1 MFRLNLKIAL
11 RNLWKNKGYTA
22 INIFGLATGL
32 AGFVIILLY
41 IAKETSY
48 DKWDPALKRT
58 YIVAADFTKNGAEN
72 KGTKIKGLL
81 SKVIKEQIGEAE
93 AVAIGSLVGR
103 NFDVRFEKDGKAV
116 SEMLPSGSIDS
127 SFFSLYPLK
136 AIQGRMEDIYTDK
149 DAIAISATAA
159 KKLFGN
165 ADPINQ
171 VVIQN
176 RGLNFPPG
184 KLVVKAV
191 WDDRRQASVFGLHL
205 LYQEDLKQYGNQLL
219 STPFTTLFRL
229 KANVDQEQVLK
240 KINDAYVVELAK
252 YVAQNS
258 SADFRPSQQ
267 EALKILKDKE
277 GITAIK
283 LITEPISSLNLSNF
297 YSANAKQ
304 TTIYI
309 LFALASFLIIISCI
323 NYTNLALVMAQTRAK
338 EVGVKKVLGAF
349 KWTLIKQFF
358 TETAIQCA
366 ISFLLALIFA
376 ELMLPQINA
385 ILADNLELFKSF
397 EIWSILGQALLIL
410 VVIMFLAGAYPAF
423 ILAGFLPVKVL
434 KGNFSTAT
442 HIGNLRRILVVFQ
455 FTIAIALVISFG
467 VIYAQL
473 NFMKQK
479 DLGMKPSQ
487 LLSFRV
493 AKYTNRVLNPAS
505 FESIKNRLLA
515 VKGVEDV
522 TRATEQPMN
531 DSGFEDNVTY
541 KNTTLS
547 TESRYVDPNYLSVL
561 GAKLVQ
567 GRNFSYQLLATDSV
581 QSVIVNETA
590 FQKLGLD
597 KVNTQ
602 ISIDGDD
609 EAKKFNVIGVVKDI
623 QAYGF
628 DQPISPTIYSV
639 SDYALHWRTNI
650 IIRLSTQDVKQTTTD
665 LKEVWKEIE
674 PGAEPKLAFADDVFA
689 TMNSSYEVSEKII
702 FSFGM
707 VTFLVSVFGLIGF
720 AAYMAK
726 MRLKEIAV
734 RRILGAST
742 GSLLQ
747 LLNKDFVKLVFIASV
762 LADVLAFIYMKKW
775 FAGFAYRIEMPYMVF
790 VLVNILIVL
799 ITIITVSFQSI
810 KAVKS
815 KPVDALKYE

>member
-1 MFRLNLKIAL
+1 MFKINLKIAL

-32 AGFVIILLY
+32 AGFIIILLY

-58 YIVAADFTKNGAEN
+58 YIVAADFTKNGAAN

-81 SKVIKEQIGEAE
+81 SKVIKEQISEAE
-93 AVAIGSLVGR
+93 VVSVGSLVGR
-103 NFDVRFEKDGKAV
+103 NFDVKFEKDGKTI
-116 SEMLPSGSIDS
+116 SEMLPSGSVDS

-136 AIQGRMEDIYTDK
+136 AIHGRMEDIYTDK
-149 DAIAISATAA
+149 DAIAISASAA
-159 KKLFGN
+159 QKLFGS

-184 KLVVKAV
+184 RLVVKAV
-191 WDDRRQASVFGLHL
+191 WDDKRQASVFGLDL
-205 LYQEDLKQYGNQLL
+205 LYQEDFKQYGPQLL
-219 STPFTTLFRL
+219 STPFTTLFKL
-229 KANVDQEQVLK
+229 KANVDQEQALK
-240 KINDAYVVELAK
+240 KINDAYIVELAK
-252 YVAQNS
+252 YTAQNS
-258 SADFRPSQQ
+258 DVNFKPTQ
-267 EALKILKDKE
+267 EQALKILKEKE

-283 LITEPISSLNLSNF
+283 LITEPISNLNLSDF
-297 YSANAKQ
+297 YAANAKQ

-309 LFALASFLIIISCI
+309 LFALASFLIVISCI
-323 NYTNLALVMAQTRAK
+323 NYTNLALVMAQARAK

-376 ELMLPQINA
+376 ELLLPYINQI
-385 ILADNLELFKSF
+385 LTDNLELFKSF
-397 EIWSILGQALLIL
+397 DLWRILGQALIIL
-410 VVIMFLAGAYPAF
+410 AIIMFLAGAYPAF
-423 ILAGFLPVKVL
+423 ILAGFLPIKVL
-434 KGNFSTAT
+434 KGNFNTAT
-442 HIGNLRRILVVFQ
+442 HIGNLRRVLVVFQ

-479 DLGMKPSQ
+479 DLGLEPSQ
-487 LLSFRV
+487 LVSFRI
-493 AKYTNRVLNPAS
+493 AKYTNRVLNPAG

-515 VKGVEDV
+515 VKGVEEV
-522 TRATEQPMN
+522 TRATEQPIY

-541 KNTTLS
+541 GNVTLS
-547 TESRYVDPNYLSVL
+547 TESRYVDPNYLKVI
-561 GAKLVQ
+561 GAKLAQ
-567 GRNFSYQLLATDSV
+567 GRDFSYQLLATDSV

-590 FQKLGLD
+590 FKKLGLG

-602 ISIDGDD
+602 VAIDAGD

-628 DQPISPTIYSV
+628 DQPISPAIYLV
-639 SDYALHWRTNI
+639 SDYPLHWRTNVI
-650 IIRLSTQDVKQTTTD
+650 VRLSTQNVAQTTAAI
-665 LKEVWKEIE
+665 KEVWKEVE
-674 PGAEPKLAFADDVFA
+674 PGAELKLAFADEVFA
-689 TMNSSYEVSEKII
+689 KMNHSYEVSEKII

-707 VTFLVSVFGLIGF
+707 ITFLVSVFGLIGF
-720 AAYMAK
+720 AAYTAK
-726 MRLKEIAV
+726 IRLKEIAV

-742 GSLLQ
+742 SSLLQ
-747 LLNKDFVKLVFIASV
+747 LLNKDFVKLVLIASA

-790 VLVNILIVL
+790 ILVNVLIVF
-799 ITIITVSFQSI
+799 ITILTVSLQSL

>member
-1 MFRLNLKIAL
+1 MFKLNFKIAI
-11 RNLWKNKGYTA
+11 RNLWKNKSYTA

-81 SKVIKEQIGEAE
+81 SKVIREQISEAE
-93 AVAIGSLVGR
+93 VVSIGSITGG
-103 NFDVRFEKDGKAV
+103 NFDIKLEKDGKTIN
-116 SEMLPSGSIDS
+116 ELLPSASIDS

-136 AIQGRMEDIYTDK
+136 AIHGRMEDVYAK

-159 KKLFGN
+159 QKLFGN

-171 VVIQN
+171 VVVQN
-176 RGLNFPPG
+176 RGVNFPPG
-184 KLVVKAV
+184 RLVVKAV
-191 WDDRRQASVFGLHL
+191 WDDKRQASVFGVDL
-205 LYQEDLKQYGNQLL
+205 LYQEDFKQYGGQLL
-219 STPFTTLFRL
+219 MTPFTTLFKL
-229 KANVDQEQVLK
+229 KANVDQEQTLK
-240 KINDAYVVELAK
+240 KINDAYIIELAK
-252 YVAQNS
+252 YTAQNS
-258 SADFRPSQQ
+258 DANFRPSLP
-267 EALKILKDKE
+267 EALKILKEKE

-283 LITEPISSLNLSNF
+283 LITEPISNLNLSNF
-297 YSANAKQ
+297 YSTNAKQ

-323 NYTNLALVMAQTRAK
+323 NYTNLALVMAQARAK

-358 TETAIQCA
+358 TETAIQCSIA
-366 ISFLLALIFA
+366 FLLALMIA
-376 ELMLPQINA
+376 ELLLPQINQV
-385 ILADNLELFKSF
+385 LTDNLELFKSF
-397 EIWSILGQALLIL
+397 DVWLILGQALIIL

-423 ILAGFLPVKVL
+423 ILAGFLPIKVL
-434 KGNFSTAT
+434 KGNFNTAT
-442 HIGNLRRILVVFQ
+442 HIGNLRRVLVVFQ

-467 VIYAQL
+467 VIFAQL

-479 DLGMKPSQ
+479 DIGLKSSQ

-493 AKYTNRVLNPAS
+493 AKYTNRVLNPAN

-515 VKGVEDV
+515 VKGVEEV
-522 TRATEQPMN
+522 TRATEQPIN

-547 TESRYVDPNYLSVL
+547 TESRYVDPNYLTVL
-561 GAKLVQ
+561 GAKLAQ
-567 GRNFSYQLLATDSV
+567 GRNFSYQLLGTDSL

-590 FQKLGLD
+590 FQKLGLTAINSQ
-597 KVNTQ
+597 VA
-602 ISIDGDD
+602 IDGED

-623 QAYGF
+623 QVYGF
-628 DQPISPTIYSV
+628 DQPIMPTIYLV
-639 SDYALHWRTNI
+639 SDYKFHWRTNI
-650 IIRLSTQDVKQTTTD
+650 IVRLSTQDIKQTTSD
-665 LKEVWKEIE
+665 LKAVWEEIE
-674 PGAEPKLAFADDVFA
+674 PGAEIKLVFADEVFA
-689 TMNSSYEVSEKII
+689 KMNHSYEVSEKII

-707 VTFLVSVFGLIGF
+707 ITFLVSVFGLIGF
-720 AAYMAK
+720 AAYTVK
-726 MRLKEIAV
+726 IRLKEIAV

-742 GSLLQ
+742 SSLLQ
-747 LLNKDFVKLVFIASV
+747 LLNKDFVKLVLIASL

-790 VLVNILIVL
+790 ITVNILIVC
-799 ITIITVSFQSI
+799 ITILTVSFQSI